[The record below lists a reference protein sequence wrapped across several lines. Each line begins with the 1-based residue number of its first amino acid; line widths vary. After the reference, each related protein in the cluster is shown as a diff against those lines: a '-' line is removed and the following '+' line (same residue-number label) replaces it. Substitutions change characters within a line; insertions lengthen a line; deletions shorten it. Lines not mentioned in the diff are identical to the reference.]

1 MNRRISKLLEISVFN
16 TVRMNY
22 RYFGWGGVLR
32 PRILVSKNL
41 KVLKLDGTV
50 IVKSAKI
57 GAVQIGF
64 GHVGIIDS
72 KVYKSLWENSGEISF
87 LGVAN
92 LGPGTRIVNSGKLEI
107 GDNFCVN
114 AASNIICYK
123 KISIGE
129 DVLIS
134 WECLIMDTDFHKVIS
149 IESQQQI
156 NNDKPVQIG
165 NHVWIACKSTI
176 LKGSSLPDNSVI
188 AAGSVISKKYT
199 NVNTVYASTG
209 EIRNRVTWSH

>member
-1 MNRRISKLLEISVFN
+1 MA
-16 TVRMNY
+16 
-22 RYFGWGGVLR
+22 
-32 PRILVSKNL
+32 SKNL
-41 KVLKLDGTV
+41 KILKLDGTV
-50 IVKSAKI
+50 FIKSTKI

-72 KVYKSLWENSGEISF
+72 KAHKALWENSGEISF

-92 LGPGTRIVNSGKLEI
+92 LGLGTRIVNSGKLEI

-123 KISIGE
+123 EISIGE

-134 WECLIMDTDFHKVIS
+134 WECLVMDTDFHKVIS

-156 NNDKPVQIG
+156 NSDKLIQIG

-176 LKGSSLPDNSVI
+176 LKGSMLPNDSVV
-188 AAGSVISKKYT
+188 AAGSVICKKYFSS
-199 NVNTVYASTG
+199 NTVYASTG
-209 EIRNRVTWSH
+209 EIRNQVTWAH